1 MTESVPALREAAAR
15 QAIARAAAATGT
27 DFSALLAT
35 ARRESALNPAA
46 RAGTSSA
53 SGMFQFIESTW
64 LDMVRRH
71 GAEHGLGQQAQAL
84 RAGPIDAATRA
95 EILQLRFDPELSARM
110 AGELW
115 RENAQFLEGR
125 LHRAPNASELYA
137 AHVIGPQGAARLI
150 AAAETGD
157 ASAAALFPRE
167 AAANRALFY
176 DRAGAPRSAGELLQ
190 RLALDVGGATAAPV
204 ERAAAPSEPRMGSSA
219 PLSPALLD
227 ALMALALA
235 PSLVSAETDDPA
247 LNLLRREPI

>member
-1 MTESVPALREAAAR
+1 MRLDPIFRILFVVYCVEA
-15 QAIARAAAATGT
+15 GL
-27 DFSALLAT
+27 FLLVSPWT
-35 ARRESALNPAA
+35 P
-46 RAGTSSA
+46 
-53 SGMFQFIESTW
+53 TW
-64 LDMVRRH
+64 
-71 GAEHGLGQQAQAL
+71 E
-84 RAGPIDAATRA
+84 
-95 EILQLRFDPELSARM
+95 
-110 AGELW
+110 
-115 RENAQFLEGR
+115 
-125 LHRAPNASELYA
+125 
-137 AHVIGPQGAARLI
+137 RLI

-247 LNLLRREPI
+247 LNLLRRAPI